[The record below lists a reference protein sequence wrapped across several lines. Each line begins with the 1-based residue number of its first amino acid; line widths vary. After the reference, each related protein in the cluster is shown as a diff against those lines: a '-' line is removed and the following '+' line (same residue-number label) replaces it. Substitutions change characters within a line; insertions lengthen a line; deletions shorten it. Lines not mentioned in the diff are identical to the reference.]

1 MVALSLLTS
10 AALDT
15 LLDKQTASSGDFKD
29 EMKACTYMKANF
41 IHMKAF

>member
-10 AALDT
+10 ATRDT
-15 LLDKQTASSGDFKD
+15 VLGKQTAPSGDFKD
-29 EMKACTYMKANF
+29 EMKAYTYMKANF